1 MWILL
6 ILRIFIGGFTVF
18 FNRVKSFAFL
28 YGLLVVAFS
37 GCTLIN
43 DDAISGSE
51 ESSGLSGTTAPY
63 FITPTPLDDSLG
75 SSKGTPSELA
85 SVWEAWAFLNK
96 DHVDRSLFDSEEFE
110 EFAIKG
116 MIEAIDDPHTSYI
129 EPKVLA
135 IEQEDLSGQFE
146 GIGAHVRQRED
157 GAIQIISPVEGG
169 PAARSGIRAGDII
182 VAVDG
187 NSLEGI
193 SLLDAISKIRGP
205 QGTEV
210 LLTVRH
216 IGSSALV
223 EISVIR
229 DTIALPSVLL
239 RSEEGDRIAH
249 IRITEFKSDT
259 AGQFETILS
268 QQLEAGS
275 EALILD
281 LRNNPGGYLQ
291 QVFDIADMFLNEQV
305 VLVERRQGEEK
316 TWRSNAEGIALD
328 IPMVIL
334 VNKFSASGSEII
346 MGAFQDSKRAE
357 IIGENTF
364 GKGTVNVFREL
375 SNGGGIYMSIGRW
388 YTPSMRL
395 IEGNG
400 LEPDY
405 IITSLDSAEAD
416 TNQVNKAMEILY
428 DNLKK

>member
-1 MWILL
+1 MFL
-6 ILRIFIGGFTVF
+6 
-18 FNRVKSFAFL
+18 NRVKLFVFL
-28 YGLLVVAFS
+28 CALLVVTLL
-37 GCTLIN
+37 GCTFID
-43 DDAISGSE
+43 DDAIATSE
-51 ESSGLSGTTAPY
+51 ESFDLSGTTAPY
-63 FITPTPLDDSLG
+63 FITPTPLEDSLG
-75 SSKGTPSELA
+75 SSKGTPSELS

-96 DHVDRSLFDSEEFE
+96 DHVDKDLFNSSEFE

-157 GAIQIISPVEGG
+157 GAIQIISPIEGG
-169 PAARSGIRAGDII
+169 PAARSGIRPGDII

-187 NSLEGI
+187 NSLEGV

-239 RSEEGDRIAH
+239 RSEEGDKVAH

-259 AGQFETILS
+259 ATQFETILS
-268 QQLEAGS
+268 EQLEAGS
-275 EALILD
+275 QALILD

-291 QVFDIADMFLNEQV
+291 QVFEISDMFLNNQV

-316 TWRSNAEGIALD
+316 VWRSEPEGIALD

-346 MGAFQDSKRAE
+346 MGAFQDSGRAE
-357 IIGENTF
+357 IIGESTF

-388 YTPSMRL
+388 YTPDMRL

-405 IITSLDSAEAD
+405 VITSVDSAEAD
-416 TNQVNKAMEILY
+416 TNQVNKAMEILL
-428 DNLKK
+428 DKLKD

>member
-1 MWILL
+1 MLL
-6 ILRIFIGGFTVF
+6 
-18 FNRVKSFAFL
+18 NKVKLSFFL
-28 YGLLVVAFS
+28 YALLAVAFS
-37 GCTLIN
+37 SGCDFIN
-43 DDAISGSE
+43 NDPILSSEDAM
-51 ESSGLSGTTAPY
+51 GLSATSAPY
-63 FITPTPLDDSLG
+63 SVTPTPLEGSLG
-75 SSKGTPSELA
+75 SSKGTPSELS

-96 DHVDRSLFDSEEFE
+96 EHVDKDLFDSKEFE

-116 MIEAIDDPHTSYI
+116 MVEAIDDPHTSYI

-135 IEQEDLSGQFE
+135 IQQADLSGQFE

-157 GAIQIISPVEGG
+157 GAIQIISPIEGG
-169 PAARSGIRAGDII
+169 PAARSGIRPGDVI

-187 NSLEGI
+187 NSLQGL

-239 RSEEGDRIAH
+239 RSEEGDEVAH

-259 AGQFETILS
+259 ATQFETILS
-268 QQLEAGS
+268 EQLEAGS
-275 EALILD
+275 QALILD
-281 LRNNPGGYLQ
+281 LRNNPGGYLN
-291 QVFDIADMFLNEQV
+291 QVFDIADMFLNDQV
-305 VLVERRQGEEK
+305 VLVERRQGEERV
-316 TWRSNAEGIALD
+316 WRSESEGIALD
-328 IPMVIL
+328 IPVVIL

-346 MGAFQDSKRAE
+346 MGAFQDSGRAE
-357 IIGENTF
+357 IIGESTF

-388 YTPSMRL
+388 YTPNMRL

-405 IITSLDSAEAD
+405 VITSLDSAEAD

-428 DNLKK
+428 DKLNK

>member
-1 MWILL
+1 M
-6 ILRIFIGGFTVF
+6 F
-18 FNRVKSFAFL
+18 FNRAKPFVFL
-28 YGLLVVAFS
+28 YGLLVFAFF
-37 GCTLIN
+37 GCTLIS
-43 DDAISGSE
+43 DDDISTSK
-51 ESSGLSGTTAPY
+51 ESFGLPETTAPY
-63 FITPTPLDDSLG
+63 SVTPTPFEDSLG
-75 SSKGTPSELA
+75 NSKGTPSELS

-96 DHVDRSLFDSEEFE
+96 DHVDKDLFISEEFE

-135 IEQEDLSGQFE
+135 IQQEDLSGQFE

-157 GAIQIISPVEGG
+157 GAIQIISPIEGG
-169 PAARSGIRAGDII
+169 PAARAGIRAGDTI

-187 NSLEGI
+187 NSLEGL

-239 RSEEGDRIAH
+239 RSEEGDQVAH

-259 AGQFETILS
+259 ASQFETILS
-268 QQLEAGS
+268 EQLEAGS
-275 EALILD
+275 QALILD
-281 LRNNPGGYLQ
+281 LRNNPGGYLN
-291 QVFDIADMFLNEQV
+291 QVFDIADMFLNDQV
-305 VLVERRQGEEK
+305 VLVERRQGEERV
-316 TWRSNAEGIALD
+316 WRSEPEGIALD
-328 IPMVIL
+328 IPVVIL
-334 VNKFSASGSEII
+334 VNEFSASGSEII
-346 MGAFQDSKRAE
+346 MGAFQDSGRAE
-357 IIGENTF
+357 VIGESTF

-388 YTPSMRL
+388 YTPNMRL
-395 IEGNG
+395 IEGYG
-400 LEPDY
+400 LKPDY
-405 IITSLDSAEAD
+405 VITSLDSAEAD

-428 DNLKK
+428 DKLKN